1 MKNKDKLKKDAAAIG
16 VSLNDDEAKKFEE
29 YQNLL
34 LEWNEKINL
43 TAITKKEDVYLKHFY
58 DSLTMNKIVDLSKVE
73 TMCDIGTGAG
83 FPGLVIKIAFPN
95 IKMTLVDALEKR
107 IKFLNEVI
115 KELGLTNIET
125 VHARSEEYAKVNRN
139 KFDITTAR
147 AVAHLSVLLEYA
159 IPMTKVNGNFI
170 AMKANVTDELDESKN
185 ALSKLFS
192 KITGKIEFELPNEN
206 GQRTII
212 KIEKNKDN
220 NLFPRKY
227 AEIKKKRL

>member
-1 MKNKDKLKKDAAAIG
+1 MTENNFIEELKKINIELTTDQ
-16 VSLNDDEAKKFEE
+16 LKQLERYYE
-29 YQNLL
+29 LL
-34 LEWNEKINL
+34 VEWNEKINL

-170 AMKANVTDELDESKN
+170 AMKANVTEELEESKN
-185 ALSKLFS
+185 ALIKLFS
-192 KITGKIEFELPNEN
+192 KITGKIEFELPNDN

>member
-1 MKNKDKLKKDAAAIG
+1 MTENNFIEELKKINIELTTDQ
-16 VSLNDDEAKKFEE
+16 LKQLERYYE
-29 YQNLL
+29 LL
-34 LEWNEKINL
+34 VEWNEKINL

-58 DSLTMNKIVDLSKVE
+58 DSLTMNKIVDLSKIE

-170 AMKANVTDELDESKN
+170 AMKANVTEELEESKN

-192 KITGKIEFELPNEN
+192 KITGKIEFELPNDN

>member
-1 MKNKDKLKKDAAAIG
+1 MTENNFIEELKKINIE
-16 VSLNDDEAKKFEE
+16 LTENQLKQLERYYE
-29 YQNLL
+29 LL
-34 LEWNEKINL
+34 VEWNEKINL

-58 DSLTMNKIVDLSKVE
+58 DSLTMNKIVDLAKVE

-170 AMKANVTDELDESKN
+170 AMKANVTEELEESKN

-192 KITGKIEFELPNEN
+192 KITGKIEFELPNDN

>member
-1 MKNKDKLKKDAAAIG
+1 MTENNFIEELKKINIE
-16 VSLNDDEAKKFEE
+16 LTENQLKQLERYYE
-29 YQNLL
+29 LL
-34 LEWNEKINL
+34 VEWNEKINL

-58 DSLTMNKIVDLSKVE
+58 DSLTMNKIVDLAKVE

-170 AMKANVTDELDESKN
+170 AMKANVTEELEESKN

-192 KITGKIEFELPNEN
+192 KITGKIEFELPNDN

-227 AEIKKKRL
+227 AEIKKNRL